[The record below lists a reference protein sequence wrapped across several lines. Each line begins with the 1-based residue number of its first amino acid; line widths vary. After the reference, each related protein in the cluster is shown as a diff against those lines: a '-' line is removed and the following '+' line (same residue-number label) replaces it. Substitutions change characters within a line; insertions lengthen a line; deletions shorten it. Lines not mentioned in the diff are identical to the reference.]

1 MNSNA
6 EFASSMDAELIFAP
20 EAESCKMVGSVELTF
35 YFYSIIISICRNYT
49 KLFYVILSGYMLC

>member
-20 EAESCKMVGSVELTF
+20 EAEQDLAEAYNWYEGCRPGLVEDLGLLSVELKRKNHE
-35 YFYSIIISICRNYT
+35 CP
-49 KLFYVILSGYMLC
+49 

>member
-20 EAESCKMVGSVELTF
+20 EVESCEMAGSVELTF
-35 YFYSIIISICRNYT
+35 YFYSIINSIYRNYI
-49 KLFYVILSGYMLC
+49 KLFHV